1 MSLQFVIDGYNVV
14 KHPLLNSL
22 TKTQDPRIAL
32 ADLIKNNALCG
43 SMNNQVTIVFDGYA
57 NNPQINSLVNDVHL
71 VFSCETKA
79 DDKIKRI
86 VESYHDPKNVIVVS
100 SDNEIRNF
108 VKSCGARTMTVE
120 EFIQKPKKKQKA
132 LNTEPSYKSDLNY
145 SQMSKINE
153 ELRKKWLKE

>member
-22 TKTQDPRIAL
+22 TKTKDPKIAL
-32 ADLIKNNALCG
+32 ADLIKNNSLCG
-43 SMNNQVTIVFDGYA
+43 SINNRVIIVFDGYA
-57 NNPQINSLVNDVHL
+57 NDPQINNLVNDVRL
-71 VFSCETKA
+71 VFSCEAKA
-79 DDKIKRI
+79 DDTIKRM
-86 VESYHDPKNVIVVS
+86 VESCKEPKNMVVVS

-108 VKSCGARTMTVE
+108 VKSCGVSVLTVE
-120 EFIQKPKKKQKA
+120 EFLQKPKKKRKI
-132 LNTEPSYKSDLNY
+132 LNGNPAYKSDLNY